1 MSSYKFIKEFN
12 SQEMSTLMTYYHS
25 IFNYIFPL
33 YHLLLKHYSYSF
45 YKELILL
52 LYEYLNLISFI
63 FSRPVSRNIISKL
76 FILVLAYMG

>member
-12 SQEMSTLMTYYHS
+12 SQDISILMTYYHS

-33 YHLLLKHYSYSF
+33 YNLLLKHYSYSF

-52 LYEYLNLISFI
+52 LYDYLNMISFI
-63 FSRPVSRNIISKL
+63 FSRPVSINIISKL
-76 FILVLAYMG
+76 YIIVLAYMG

>member
-1 MSSYKFIKEFN
+1 MSSNKFIKEFN
-12 SQEMSTLMTYYHS
+12 AQETSTLMTYYRS

-63 FSRPVSRNIISKL
+63 FSRPVSLYIIFKL
-76 FILVLAYMG
+76 

>member
-12 SQEMSTLMTYYHS
+12 SQETSTIMTYYHS
-25 IFNYIFPL
+25 ILNCIFPL

-52 LYEYLNLISFI
+52 IYEYLSLLSFI
-63 FSRPVSRNIISKL
+63 FSQPVSINII
-76 FILVLAYMG
+76 VN